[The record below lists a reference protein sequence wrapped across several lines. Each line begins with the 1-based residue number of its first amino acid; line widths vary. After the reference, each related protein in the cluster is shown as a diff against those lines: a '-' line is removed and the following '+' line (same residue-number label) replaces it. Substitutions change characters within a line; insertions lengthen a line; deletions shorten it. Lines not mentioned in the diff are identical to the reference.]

1 MDYILF
7 FKPETRI
14 AIEPNPEEVDDFR
27 WVTRDELREMMDP
40 KSGLRWSPWFRII
53 AEKFLD
59 TWWADLENCLNT
71 EKHVDLETVHEV
83 M

>member
-1 MDYILF
+1 
-7 FKPETRI
+7 
-14 AIEPNPEEVDDFR
+14 
-27 WVTRDELREMMDP
+27 VTRDELREMMDP

-53 AEKFLD
+53 ADKFLD
-59 TWWADLENCLNT
+59 TWWGDLENCLNT